1 MPNRKVETRSQD
13 DPGESLKT
21 SFSISRALWRRAKV
35 RALDEGIELQE
46 LITKAMELYLDKKV
60 KK

>member
-1 MPNRKVETRSQD
+1 MPNKRAETRGQD
-13 DPGESLKT
+13 DAGESLKT

-46 LITKAMELYLDKKV
+46 LISKAIEMYLERKPKR
-60 KK
+60 